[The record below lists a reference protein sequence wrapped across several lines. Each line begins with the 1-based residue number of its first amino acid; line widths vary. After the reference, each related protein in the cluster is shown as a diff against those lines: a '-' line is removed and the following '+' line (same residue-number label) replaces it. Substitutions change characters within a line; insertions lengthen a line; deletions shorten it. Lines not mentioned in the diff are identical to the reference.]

1 MKNKEVGDRLFIR
14 LERGEEIVS
23 ELEQVL
29 EDEGIHAGS
38 FQAIGAVSKATLG
51 HYSLESKE
59 YREKELNQPLEIV
72 SLQGTVTGEG
82 VHPHACLGTKDME
95 TYGGHLV
102 EAVVAATCEIIVT
115 PEPGSLDRYHDDE
128 IGLDLLDI

>member
-1 MKNKEVGDRLFIR
+1 MKYKMIGDKLFVR
-14 LERGEEIVS
+14 LEEGEEIVS
-23 ELEQVL
+23 KLEQVL

-38 FQAIGAVSKATLG
+38 FQGIGAVSKATLG
-51 HYSLESKE
+51 HYSLKSKDYSE
-59 YREKELNQPLEIV
+59 QELNQPLEIV
-72 SLQGTVTGEG
+72 SLQGTVSGEG

-102 EAVVAATCEIIVT
+102 EAVVAATCEVIVK
-115 PEPGSLDRYHDDE
+115 PEPGSLDRYHDEE